1 MYRSIHVIA
10 GYSHFKING
19 NGPIGENKKNQ
30 GVIDALLKLGNR
42 FTAPFGGFI
51 EAENVVGLK
60 WIKLVDIKYLCT
72 DDEAETIEYV
82 IQKDHYVVGTY
93 QDRKLYILLFSGQPK
108 HHQIKGLEQDGKT
121 MCSGCFSFAEKW

>member
-1 MYRSIHVIA
+1 MYHSIHVTA
-10 GYSHFKING
+10 GYSHFKINSD
-19 NGPIGENKKNQ
+19 GPIGVSKKNQ

-60 WIKLVDIKYLCT
+60 WVKLVDIKYLCT
-72 DDEAETIEYV
+72 DEEAETIEYV

-93 QDRKLYILLFSGQPK
+93 QDRKLYILLFGGEPK
-108 HHQIKGLEQDGKT
+108 HHQIKGLEQDGKNNVF
-121 MCSGCFSFAEKW
+121 GLF